1 MKTVTINIYQFS
13 ELSETAQMLAIE
25 EHREFLNSQG
35 QEHEDENGEMVT
47 DYDYENTDE
56 DVINS
61 IELNEYYFYSDGE
74 LASCV
79 TYTGTHPKAGITE
92 LTFKNQTFT
101 L

>member
-13 ELSETAQMLAIE
+13 ELSETAKQFAINQHLDFLDNEGELFEDDNGQMAIDYTPHTEQEAIE
-25 EHREFLNSQG
+25 
-35 QEHEDENGEMVT
+35 
-47 DYDYENTDE
+47 
-56 DVINS
+56 S
-61 IELNEYYFYSDGE
+61 IEANEYYFYSDGE

-79 TYTGTHPKAGITE
+79 TYTGTHPKSGITE

>member
-25 EHREFLNSQG
+25 EHGEFLNSQG
-35 QEHEDENGEMVT
+35 IEYEDEDGEMVT
-47 DYDYENTDE
+47 DYDYEHTKE
-56 DVINS
+56 DIIES
-61 IELNEYYFYSDGE
+61 IEMNNYYFYSNGE

-79 TYTGTHPKAGITE
+79 TYCGKHPKAGITE
-92 LTFKNQTFT
+92 LTFKNQTFV